1 MKTRTRNLVKR
12 VLGEEPM
19 TTAQIYQ
26 AIKNTDS
33 LSQHGDKRP
42 RRNMPSMQELSS
54 ILGKAPEF
62 ERVTD
67 KGISPAEWIY
77 KGEL

>member
-1 MKTRTRNLVKR
+1 MKIRTRELVKR

-19 TTAQIYQ
+19 TTGQIYS

-33 LSQHGDKRP
+33 ISQNGNKR
-42 RRNMPSMQELSS
+42 RRVNMPSMQELSS

-62 ERVTD
+62 ERVTE
-67 KGISPAEWIY
+67 KGVSPAEWIY
-77 KGEL
+77 KGE

>member
-12 VLGEEPM
+12 VLGEKPM
-19 TTAQIYQ
+19 TTQQIYT
-26 AIKNTDS
+26 AIKNTES
-33 LSQHGDKRP
+33 LSQYGDKRP

-62 ERVTD
+62 QRVTK
-67 KGISPAEWIY
+67 KGVYPSEWIY
-77 KGEL
+77 RGEL

>member
-19 TTAQIYQ
+19 TTAQIYS

-42 RRNMPSMQELSS
+42 RVHMPSMQELSS

-62 ERVTD
+62 QRVTK
-67 KGISPAEWIY
+67 KGVSPAEWIY
-77 KGEL
+77 KEEL